1 MGGSDDDITHTHTC
15 SDDQTG
21 TTEDNISVTISAEG
35 DWTWVD
41 GPNKGTQFWDGE
53 QVVLHKTVCI
63 THGVRLNRQ
72 TLILH
77 SIG

>member
-41 GPNKGTQFWDGE
+41 GPNKGTQFWDGGTGGSA
-53 QVVLHKTVCI
+53 QNSMYNAWGSSQPSI
-63 THGVRLNRQ
+63 P
-72 TLILH
+72 ILH